1 MFALLGAIGI
11 VTGPHWLGLADD
23 RGSCG
28 PPAAA
33 IPGHPASPGRCGTM
47 LGGAVLA
54 MLALE
59 AALVF
64 NDFSLEYVANHHA
77 RATPFPFNVATAWA
91 ALEGSIVLWGL
102 VLAIFT
108 WFTWRTYR
116 RSPDRL
122 GAGALAVLGIVGV
135 FFFGLQLSVANP
147 FRVCVEAVANGCVGA
162 SPLPWA
168 AAQAPPDGPGPNP
181 LLQNHILMAIHPPM
195 LYLGYVGLTVPFAYA
210 ISALALGLPGVEWLR
225 RSRRSTLVAWTFLT
239 LGITLGGWWAYEV
252 LSWGGYWAWDPVEN
266 ASFMP
271 WLVATAFLH
280 SALVQMR
287 RGALQAWNFVL
298 VITAF
303 ALTILGT
310 FLTRSGTVASVH
322 SFTQSAI
329 GPVLL
334 GFLFIVLVGSFG
346 LFAARSHLVAESPRL
361 DSLFSREGS
370 FLLNNLLL
378 TIYAFIVVTGTLYP
392 IVVEALSGDR
402 VSVGEPFFNRLAVPL
417 SFGLLLAMG
426 VGPLVPWKD
435 ADPGVVA
442 GRLRLPL
449 QIGLLAGA
457 VTVITTSRI
466 GYVVA
471 AVVLGV
477 FVIASAISLLIE
489 TGRPRCPGPGRDARH
504 RDPPTAAIGH
514 RLLGGP
520 AFALRRGPGRDR
532 NGAGRQPGVARRGRD
547 VPGGH
552 GSLRWLRIDLPVPVP
567 GHRAPSPGPGSH
579 DRGYRDGDLVTTLQ
593 PRANF
598 FGTDTSGITTPAVH
612 SGIGGDLYLT
622 LIDIDPTGILLR
634 LNTSPGIWLL
644 WTGGLVT
651 TAGGIWSLTAR
662 RRQPRRGGGRCL
674 NRFEAVWPGSSRPAW
689 RCSSSSSTLTAPDP
703 GRGSG
708 PRPRLSDP
716 LPGLP
721 GGIDRRLP
729 IADSPRHDGLDRA
742 ANRRGAFRPAD
753 PRRIARFLLRC
764 ACCSTLPWP
773 APRCGSGWR
782 RSPLSRS
789 GWQPSS
795 GGSGRRH
802 PGSATQE
809 WSRRLATP
817 RGAGVRA
824 RLGRNRESP
833 SARWFC
839 FSPGPGRW

>member
-1 MFALLGAIGI
+1 MFALLGTIGI
-11 VTGPHWLGLADD
+11 VTGVGGSLWLTIAAVWNARSDD
-23 RGSCG
+23 PDPERLTR
-28 PPAAA
+28 PVW
-33 IPGHPASPGRCGTM
+33 TL
-47 LGGAVLA
+47 LGGAILA

-59 AALVF
+59 AALIF

-77 RATPFPFNVATAWA
+77 RVTPFPFNVATAWA

-102 VLAIFT
+102 VLATFT
-108 WFTWRTYR
+108 WFTWRSYR
-116 RSPDRL
+116 RAPDRL
-122 GAGALAVLGIVGV
+122 GAGALAVMGTVGL
-135 FFFGLQLSVANP
+135 FFFALQLSVANP
-147 FRVCVEAVANGCVGA
+147 FQVCVEAAANGCISS

-346 LFAARSHLVAESPRL
+346 LFATRSHLVAESPRL

-392 IVVEALSGDR
+392 IVVEAFSGDR

-417 SFGLLLAMG
+417 SFALLLAMG
-426 VGPLVPWKD
+426 VGPLVPWKN
-435 ADPGVVA
+435 ADPRLVA

-449 QIGLLAGA
+449 QIGLLAG
-457 VTVITTSRI
+457 VVMVVTTSRI
-466 GYVVA
+466 GYVVV

-477 FVIASAISLLIE
+477 FVITSAIALLIE
-489 TGRPRCPGPGRDARH
+489 RAGRAARARNGRIGPEIVRQLRSDPGFWAGQLSHSGVALV
-504 RDPPTAAIGH
+504 AIGMALAANLALHGEVEMAPGDTARFAGYELTYRSPFLTTEPH
-514 RLLGGP
+514 R
-520 AFALRRGPGRDR
+520 RVQ
-532 NGAGRQPGVARRGRD
+532 GATIEV
-547 VPGGH
+547 
-552 GSLRWLRIDLPVPVP
+552 
-567 GHRAPSPGPGSH
+567 
-579 DRGYRDGDLVTTLQ
+579 YREGDLVTTLQ

-612 SGIGGDLYLT
+612 SGISGDLYLT

-651 TAGGIWSLTAR
+651 TSGGIWSLTAR
-662 RRQPRRGGGRCL
+662 RRQAA
-674 NRFEAVWPGSSRPAW
+674 EVAV
-689 RCSSSSSTLTAPDP
+689 
-703 GRGSG
+703 
-708 PRPRLSDP
+708 
-716 LPGLP
+716 
-721 GGIDRRLP
+721 
-729 IADSPRHDGLDRA
+729 
-742 ANRRGAFRPAD
+742 
-753 PRRIARFLLRC
+753 
-764 ACCSTLPWP
+764 
-773 APRCGSGWR
+773 
-782 RSPLSRS
+782 
-789 GWQPSS
+789 
-795 GGSGRRH
+795 
-802 PGSATQE
+802 
-809 WSRRLATP
+809 
-817 RGAGVRA
+817 GV
-824 RLGRNRESP
+824 
-833 SARWFC
+833 
-839 FSPGPGRW
+839 

>member
-1 MFALLGAIGI
+1 MFALLGTLGI
-11 VTGPHWLGLADD
+11 VTGVVGSAWLTVEAVRAA
-23 RGSCG
+23 RG
-28 PPAAA
+28 PEAQ
-33 IPGHPASPGRCGTM
+33 PGRLIRPVGT
-47 LGGAVLA
+47 LLAGAVLA

-64 NDFSLEYVANHHA
+64 NDFSVEYVANHHA
-77 RATPFPFNVATAWA
+77 RVTPFPFNVATAWA

-108 WFTWRTYR
+108 WFTWRGYR

-122 GAGALAVLGIVGV
+122 GAGALAVLGIVAV

-147 FRVCVEAVANGCVGA
+147 FRVCVEAAANGCIE
-162 SPLPWA
+162 SSLLPWA

-195 LYLGYVGLTVPFAYA
+195 LYLGYVGLTVPFAFA

-298 VITAF
+298 VNTAF

-334 GFLFIVLVGSFG
+334 GFLFVVLAGSFG
-346 LFAARSHLVAESPRL
+346 LFATRSHLVAESPRL

-426 VGPLVPWKD
+426 VGPLVPWRD
-435 ADPGVVA
+435 ADPGVLA
-442 GRLRLPL
+442 ARLRLPL

-477 FVIASAISLLIE
+477 FVIASAVSLLIE
-489 TGRPRCPGPGRDARH
+489 RAGHAARARGGRLGTEIRRQLKSDTGFWAGQLSHSGVALV
-504 RDPPTAAIGH
+504 AIGMALAANLALHGEVSMAPGDTTRFAGYELTYRSPFLITEPH
-514 RLLGGP
+514 RRVQG
-520 AFALRRGPGRDR
+520 ATIDVYHER
-532 NGAGRQPGVARRGRD
+532 N
-547 VPGGH
+547 
-552 GSLRWLRIDLPVPVP
+552 
-567 GHRAPSPGPGSH
+567 
-579 DRGYRDGDLVTTLQ
+579 LVTTLQ

-662 RRQPRRGGGRCL
+662 KRRPV
-674 NRFEAVWPGSSRPAW
+674 EVAV
-689 RCSSSSSTLTAPDP
+689 
-703 GRGSG
+703 
-708 PRPRLSDP
+708 
-716 LPGLP
+716 
-721 GGIDRRLP
+721 
-729 IADSPRHDGLDRA
+729 
-742 ANRRGAFRPAD
+742 
-753 PRRIARFLLRC
+753 
-764 ACCSTLPWP
+764 
-773 APRCGSGWR
+773 
-782 RSPLSRS
+782 
-789 GWQPSS
+789 
-795 GGSGRRH
+795 
-802 PGSATQE
+802 
-809 WSRRLATP
+809 
-817 RGAGVRA
+817 GV
-824 RLGRNRESP
+824 
-833 SARWFC
+833 
-839 FSPGPGRW
+839 

>member
-1 MFALLGAIGI
+1 MFALLGSIGI
-11 VTGPHWLGLADD
+11 VTGVVGSVWLTIEAV
-23 RGSCG
+23 R
-28 PPAAA
+28 AARA
-33 IPGHPASPGRCGTM
+33 IDPDPERLTRPMWTL
-47 LGGAVLA
+47 LGGAILA

-59 AALVF
+59 AALIF
-64 NDFSLEYVANHHA
+64 NDFSVEYVANHHA

-102 VLAIFT
+102 VLAVFA
-108 WFTWRTYR
+108 WFTWRAYR

-122 GAGALAVLGIVGV
+122 GAGALAVMGIVGI
-135 FFFGLQLSVANP
+135 FFFGLQVSVANP
-147 FRVCVEAVANGCVGA
+147 FQVCVEAVANGCLNS
-162 SPLPWA
+162 SPWPWA

-195 LYLGYVGLTVPFAYA
+195 LYLGYVGLTVPFAFA
-210 ISALALGLPGVEWLR
+210 ISALALGQPGVEWLR

-392 IVVEALSGDR
+392 IIVEALSGDR
-402 VSVGEPFFNRLAVPL
+402 VSVGEPFFNRLAVPV
-417 SFGLLLAMG
+417 SFALLLAMG

-435 ADPGVVA
+435 ADAGVVA

-466 GYVVA
+466 AYVVV

-489 TGRPRCPGPGRDARH
+489 RAGRAARARDSKLGSEIRRQLRSDTSFWAGQLSH
-504 RDPPTAAIGH
+504 SGVALVAIGMALAANLALHGEVNMAPGESTRFAGYELTYRSPFLITEPH
-514 RLLGGP
+514 R
-520 AFALRRGPGRDR
+520 RVQ
-532 NGAGRQPGVARRGRD
+532 GATVE
-547 VPGGH
+547 V
-552 GSLRWLRIDLPVPVP
+552 
-567 GHRAPSPGPGSH
+567 
-579 DRGYRDGDLVTTLQ
+579 YRDGDLVTTLR

-612 SGIGGDLYLT
+612 SGISGDLYLT

-644 WTGGLVT
+644 WAGGLVT
-651 TAGGIWSLTAR
+651 TAGGLWSLNAR
-662 RRQPRRGGGRCL
+662 RRQ
-674 NRFEAVWPGSSRPAW
+674 
-689 RCSSSSSTLTAPDP
+689 
-703 GRGSG
+703 
-708 PRPRLSDP
+708 
-716 LPGLP
+716 
-721 GGIDRRLP
+721 
-729 IADSPRHDGLDRA
+729 
-742 ANRRGAFRPAD
+742 
-753 PRRIARFLLRC
+753 
-764 ACCSTLPWP
+764 
-773 APRCGSGWR
+773 
-782 RSPLSRS
+782 
-789 GWQPSS
+789 
-795 GGSGRRH
+795 
-802 PGSATQE
+802 SAEVTV
-809 WSRRLATP
+809 
-817 RGAGVRA
+817 GV
-824 RLGRNRESP
+824 
-833 SARWFC
+833 
-839 FSPGPGRW
+839 

>member
-11 VTGPHWLGLADD
+11 LTGMAGSIWLTF
-23 RGSCG
+23 
-28 PPAAA
+28 AA
-33 IPGHPASPGRCGTM
+33 IRNARSDLRDPERLTRPVWTL
-47 LGGAVLA
+47 LGGAILA

-59 AALVF
+59 AALIF

-102 VLAIFT
+102 VLAMFT
-108 WFTWRTYR
+108 WFMWRSYR
-116 RSPDRL
+116 RAPDRL
-122 GAGALAVLGIVGV
+122 GAGALAVMGIVGT

-147 FRVCVEAVANGCVGA
+147 FQVCVEAVANGCLSS
-162 SPLPWA
+162 SPLPWV

-210 ISALALGLPGVEWLR
+210 ISALALGLPGIEWLR

-280 SALVQMR
+280 SALVQVR

-303 ALTILGT
+303 SLTILGT

-346 LFAARSHLVAESPRL
+346 LFAARSHLVSESPRL

-402 VSVGEPFFNRLAVPL
+402 VSVGEPFFNRLAVPV

-435 ADPGVVA
+435 ADPRLVA

-449 QIGLLAGA
+449 QVGLLAGA

-466 GYVVA
+466 GYVVI

-477 FVIASAISLLIE
+477 FVITSAIALLVERAGRSARARGGRIGPE
-489 TGRPRCPGPGRDARH
+489 IRRQVRSDTGFWAGQLSHSGVALV
-504 RDPPTAAIGH
+504 AIGMALAANLALHGEVAMAPGETTRFAGYELTYRSPFLTTEPH
-514 RLLGGP
+514 R
-520 AFALRRGPGRDR
+520 RVQ
-532 NGAGRQPGVARRGRD
+532 GATIEVF
-547 VPGGH
+547 
-552 GSLRWLRIDLPVPVP
+552 
-567 GHRAPSPGPGSH
+567 
-579 DRGYRDGDLVTTLQ
+579 RDGELVTTLQ

-662 RRQPRRGGGRCL
+662 RRQPA
-674 NRFEAVWPGSSRPAW
+674 EVAV
-689 RCSSSSSTLTAPDP
+689 
-703 GRGSG
+703 
-708 PRPRLSDP
+708 
-716 LPGLP
+716 
-721 GGIDRRLP
+721 
-729 IADSPRHDGLDRA
+729 
-742 ANRRGAFRPAD
+742 
-753 PRRIARFLLRC
+753 
-764 ACCSTLPWP
+764 
-773 APRCGSGWR
+773 
-782 RSPLSRS
+782 
-789 GWQPSS
+789 
-795 GGSGRRH
+795 
-802 PGSATQE
+802 
-809 WSRRLATP
+809 
-817 RGAGVRA
+817 GV
-824 RLGRNRESP
+824 
-833 SARWFC
+833 
-839 FSPGPGRW
+839 